1 MPYHATVMSHLTPCR
16 MLREHL
22 AHASCTPIDLAS
34 RDATLCARAALA
46 LPAKTHAKLPNKAAS
61 STADALHTQA
71 LAFTRYDLQQTPLM
85 QHATWNLQAS
95 VMTGAAAAPNT
106 QRPLSAR
113 RTVRRSRLSDGGY
126 RAGLSV
132 LWVGSCRVNR
142 VGSTGHVSL
151 RWLGWAGLGWAGL
164 ATVTHCG
171 LSTHS
176 STVHC
181 GPLCYTYSEYG
192 H

>member
-1 MPYHATVMSHLTPCR
+1 

-95 VMTGAAAAPNT
+95 VMTVAAAAPNT

-126 RAGLSV
+126 
-132 LWVGSCRVNR
+132 
-142 VGSTGHVSL
+142 
-151 RWLGWAGLGWAGL
+151 
-164 ATVTHCG
+164 
-171 LSTHS
+171 
-176 STVHC
+176 
-181 GPLCYTYSEYG
+181 
-192 H
+192 